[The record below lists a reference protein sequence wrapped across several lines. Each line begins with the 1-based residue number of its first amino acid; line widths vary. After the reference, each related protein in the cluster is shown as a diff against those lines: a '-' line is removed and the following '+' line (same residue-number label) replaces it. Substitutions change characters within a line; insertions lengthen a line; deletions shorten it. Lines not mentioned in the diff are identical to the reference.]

1 MSVREQKL
9 EEALAEAQSS
19 ISTEPHPLL
28 VRDTQIRMASPVPGL
43 QRPTKVGAIDAP
55 PPALDTTADELVASL
70 GMMSLNEKSYHGE
83 TASSEVC
90 GDLQVL
96 SILCF
101 SHLVFHPARH
111 SGMLA
116 QSCPFIVTCNICA
129 GE

>member
-19 ISTEPHPLL
+19 ISSEPHPLL
-28 VRDTQIRMASPVPGL
+28 VRDSQIRMASPVPGL
-43 QRPTKVGAIDAP
+43 QRPSKAGVIDGP
-55 PPALDTTADELVASL
+55 PPAPDTTADELVASL

-90 GDLQVL
+90 GHLYM
-96 SILCF
+96 SSMF
-101 SHLVFHPARH
+101 SHLSPYSARH
-111 SGMLA
+111 PGMLA
-116 QSCPFIVTCNICA
+116 PFCHIIYPMTLTA